1 MLLVIYNSNP
11 IGCPEIN
18 PARGWLLYSESE
30 WLALKESAAVHFS
43 FDNAE
48 PLVFMPPDCDPVY
61 YTSYDEW
68 LADYQV
74 SVVLYNFAAY
84 IDNQQLDFVL
94 GTDFFEPCFLQDD
107 DEPIYPEMDLD

>member
-1 MLLVIYNSNP
+1 MGLNLCFI
-11 IGCPEIN
+11 
-18 PARGWLLYSESE
+18 
-30 WLALKESAAVHFS
+30 
-43 FDNAE
+43 
-48 PLVFMPPDCDPVY
+48 PLVYGMMF
-61 YTSYDEW
+61 
-68 LADYQV
+68 LYQV